1 MTIQFASDTDH
12 AATVKAALQSQQQ
25 APFPLTISQL
35 FLRNNPEQRAELL
48 NQLLANVSPD
58 MRTALAG
65 SIGSFSDDG
74 THPHI
79 TPEQTEQI
87 APAQVE
93 EIAAT
98 AEQHTPGVIARLQT
112 VAANAGTES

>member
-1 MTIQFASDTDH
+1 MSIQFASDTDH
-12 AATVKAALQSQQQ
+12 AASVKAALHSQQQ

-35 FLRNNPEQRAELL
+35 FLRSNPEQRADLL
-48 NQLLANVSPD
+48 NHLLANVSPE

-65 SIGSFSDDG
+65 SIGSFSEDG

-87 APAQVE
+87 APGQVE

-98 AEQHTPGVIARLQT
+98 AEQHTPGVLAQLQPQGEH
-112 VAANAGTES
+112 A

>member
-1 MTIQFASDTDH
+1 MSIQFASDTEH
-12 AATVKAALQSQQQ
+12 AASVKAALHSQQQ

-35 FLRNNPEQRAELL
+35 FLRSSPEQRAELL
-48 NQLLANVSPD
+48 NQLLANVSPE

-74 THPHI
+74 SQPHV

-87 APAQVE
+87 APGQVE

-98 AEQHTPGVIARLQT
+98 AEQHTPGVIAQLQ
-112 VAANAGTES
+112 AAHEAL

>member
-1 MTIQFASDTDH
+1 MSIEFASDTEH
-12 AATVKAALQSQQQ
+12 AATVKAALHSQQQ

-35 FLRNNPEQRAELL
+35 FLRNSPEQRAELL
-48 NQLLANVSPD
+48 NQLLANVSPE

-65 SIGSFSDDG
+65 SIGSFSEDG

-87 APAQVE
+87 APGQVE

-98 AEQHTPGVIARLQT
+98 AEQHTPGVIARLQAT
-112 VAANAGTES
+112 AR